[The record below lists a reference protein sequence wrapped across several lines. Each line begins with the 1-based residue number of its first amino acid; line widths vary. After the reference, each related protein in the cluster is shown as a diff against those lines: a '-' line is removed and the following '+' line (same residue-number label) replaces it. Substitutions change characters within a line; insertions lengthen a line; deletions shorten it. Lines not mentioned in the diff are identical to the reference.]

1 MHLPN
6 KVRTPRLAVIAAH
19 GGRWLAPWACVM
31 VLSVTAAYAAYQA
44 LVTSPSL
51 APAAAAADVERTTAT
66 APTSAVFVLSLVTI
80 DSASAPI
87 TIDCL
92 SRNDLVA
99 ADVLVVSLEELP
111 AIARQVCIP
120 AEGGLH

>member
-1 MHLPN
+1 MHPPN
-6 KVRTPRLAVIAAH
+6 KVRMPRLAVIAAH
-19 GGRWLAPWACVM
+19 GGRRLAPWACVM

-51 APAAAAADVERTTAT
+51 APAAAADVERTTAT